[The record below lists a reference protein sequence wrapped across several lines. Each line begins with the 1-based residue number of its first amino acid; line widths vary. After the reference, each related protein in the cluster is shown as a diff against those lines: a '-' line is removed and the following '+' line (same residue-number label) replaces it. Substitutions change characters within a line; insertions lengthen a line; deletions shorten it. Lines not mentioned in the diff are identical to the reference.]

1 MKMKYG
7 DKEWA
12 TLKVRRKNVIYLR
25 KLLIKP
31 LYANTLNVN
40 TLNTNTNA
48 NINILN
54 VRRTDIIKEE
64 AYEAFV

>member
-1 MKMKYG
+1 MKYG

-25 KLLIKP
+25 KLFIKP
-31 LYANTLNVN
+31 LYANTLNAN

>member
-1 MKMKYG
+1 MKYG

-12 TLKVRRKNVIYLR
+12 SFTFR

-31 LYANTLNVN
+31 LYANTLNAN

-54 VRRTDIIKEE
+54 LRRTDIIKEE